1 MFGHPRFGP
10 QAIHSFKVVARRA
23 DTDGVSR
30 FKFRLD
36 PVLAHR
42 ERQEDLARR
51 DLAQAIAAVAA
62 QQELAVAAERE
73 LESQIDNLRGTL
85 QAGGA
90 LPLHELRQRHEGLER
105 ARRIAEH
112 EAAGVEAL
120 ENVAVERRDEAI
132 VASQAVGAL
141 EKLREQHK
149 VRHVSDAERVDGAL
163 MDELALRAHRAGVG
177 GAAA

>member
-1 MFGHPRFGP
+1 M
-10 QAIHSFKVVARRA
+10 SK
-23 DTDGVSR
+23 

-51 DLAQAIAAVAA
+51 ELAQAIAAVAA

-73 LESQIDNLRGTL
+73 VEAQLETLRGTL
-85 QAGGA
+85 QGGGA
-90 LPLHELRQRHEGLER
+90 VPLHELRLHHEGLER

-120 ENVAVERRDEAI
+120 ETVAVDRRGEAI
-132 VASQAVGAL
+132 EASQAVGAL
-141 EKLREQHK
+141 EKLKEQHRG
-149 VRHVSDAERVDGAL
+149 RHLSSAERIDAAL
-163 MDELALRAHRAGVG
+163 MDELALRARRSGVG